1 MRLRRKRKKKDSKI
15 YEPTELKDLV
25 ALPELKTFNDDELT
39 KALMMAS
46 DAEGYAIG
54 LMQNY
59 PDDQTIVTIGMTS
72 AWHARIVREVIAI
85 QMHQRSMEAEG
96 KTDKPTGQYL

>member
-25 ALPELKTFNDDELT
+25 ALPELKSFNDDELT

-59 PDDQTIVTIGMTS
+59 PDDQTIVTIGMNT
-72 AWHARIVREVIAI
+72 AWHARIFREVVAVE
-85 QMHQRSMEAEG
+85 MFTRSQEAKGE
-96 KTDKPTGQYL
+96 TDKPGQYL